1 MGRVTVGTGQGDASG
16 ASGPLLER
24 RGVAGLAGGLAV
36 TVRASSTHG
45 LHKPQNG
52 EKQVRNGSE
61 APRAG
66 RGAVCRGKHAVRG
79 AAVMRAG
86 RQAAIAMPEA
96 SRRPEGLA
104 ALWPYVPVKR
114 GAPERVC
121 GRNRSE
127 ERAQV
132 PDSISRQAWPGCWGR
147 CGGFPRRG
155 GGGARSS
162 R

>member
-1 MGRVTVGTGQGDASG
+1 M
-16 ASGPLLER
+16 
-24 RGVAGLAGGLAV
+24 LAGGLAGA
-36 TVRASSTHG
+36 VRASSSHG
-45 LHKPQNG
+45 VHKPQNG

-66 RGAVCRGKHAVRG
+66 RGAMWRGKHAIRI
-79 AAVMRAG
+79 AALVCAC
-86 RQAAIAMPEA
+86 RQAAKAMPEA
-96 SRRPEGLA
+96 SRRSEGLA

-121 GRNRSE
+121 GRTRSE
-127 ERAQV
+127 ERVQV
-132 PDSISRQAWPGCWGR
+132 PDSISRQAGLGCWGR

-162 R
+162 RQGETSPYRASTD